1 MKMNP
6 EPGTGKGKK
15 WIDEEMADGAH
26 DDDDDMKPLQFCA
39 SLCCSLSANVEVAT
53 QEHTS
58 ISIIAFTFACIGVE
72 RNIILIHEQDF
83 INMTLRK
90 LLLPILSSALRP
102 LHPMHRLSLSLSC
115 SQRGC
120 VRMNGTMAD
129 EYGSLDSMGE
139 TFITNNFQL
148 EHGEILDSA
157 QVSQLIAV
165 LRLYF
170 RRLVLINACSS

>member
-1 MKMNP
+1 
-6 EPGTGKGKK
+6 
-15 WIDEEMADGAH
+15 
-26 DDDDDMKPLQFCA
+26 
-39 SLCCSLSANVEVAT
+39 
-53 QEHTS
+53 
-58 ISIIAFTFACIGVE
+58 
-72 RNIILIHEQDF
+72 
-83 INMTLRK
+83 
-90 LLLPILSSALRP
+90 
-102 LHPMHRLSLSLSC
+102 
-115 SQRGC
+115 
-120 VRMNGTMAD
+120 MNGTMAD